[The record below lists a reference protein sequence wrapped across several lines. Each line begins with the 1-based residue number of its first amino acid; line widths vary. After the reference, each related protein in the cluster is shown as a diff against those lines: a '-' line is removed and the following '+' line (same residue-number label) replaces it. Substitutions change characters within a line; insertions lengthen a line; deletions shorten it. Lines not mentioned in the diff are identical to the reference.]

1 MTLYYGI
8 VFGLLCFEVAM
19 FMMLILPLP
28 FAWRRGLFKFLANNP
43 SECEREGSSSGGG
56 SSDVVSY
63 KLRILDD
70 VRLTFSPSPS
80 PIPSSPS
87 TTLAHL
93 QSWPR
98 SNMVSKSPSSS

>member
-43 SECEREGSSSGGG
+43 SECEREGVSSSGSGGGGG
-56 SSDVVSY
+56 SSASS
-63 KLRILDD
+63 KLSLLDD
-70 VRLTFSPSPS
+70 V
-80 PIPSSPS
+80 
-87 TTLAHL
+87 
-93 QSWPR
+93 
-98 SNMVSKSPSSS
+98 

>member
-43 SECEREGSSSGGG
+43 SEYAQQSSSSGGG
-56 SSDVVSY
+56 DDDGGSVSY
-63 KLRILDD
+63 KLSVFGDG
-70 VRLTFSPSPS
+70 
-80 PIPSSPS
+80 
-87 TTLAHL
+87 
-93 QSWPR
+93 
-98 SNMVSKSPSSS
+98 